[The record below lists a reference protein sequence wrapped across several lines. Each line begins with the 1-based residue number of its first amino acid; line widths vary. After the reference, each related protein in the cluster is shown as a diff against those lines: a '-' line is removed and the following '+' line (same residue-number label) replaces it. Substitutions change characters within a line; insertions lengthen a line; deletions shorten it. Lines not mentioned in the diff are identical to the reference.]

1 MTEAGKSVSERRA
14 GTWAVLLTVVAMTFM
29 STLDSSIVNIA
40 LPIMQDELHAT
51 ATQIQWISTVYLL
64 VCCATVLVFGRLGDV
79 LGKAR
84 LFQAGVALF
93 TLGSLLCGLSADLTL
108 LIAARA
114 VQGLGAAAATATNMG
129 IVTEV
134 FPASQRGRA
143 LGIVATFVSLGLMC
157 GPTIGGVLVAV
168 FPWESIFLI
177 NVPIGIVSFLAGLRT
192 LPLGSAPGERE
203 PFDLRGAVVVVPMVL
218 SLYCSLTF
226 MATGPTP
233 ELAALLAA
241 GIALLTLFVVV
252 ERRASAPL
260 VQLDALKSAP
270 FALNLV
276 AMLLNFAA
284 VGATEYLLPF
294 FLQDA
299 CGLPSAVAGLVL
311 TAIPV
316 GMAVVGPFAGS
327 LSDRIGCTAPC
338 LAGLVIYAAGIA
350 ITGALPVTVQVPA
363 IVAGMLV
370 MALGTGLFQAPNNS
384 LVMGSVGREHLGFAG
399 SLISLVRY
407 LGMSAGVTG
416 GTALLYGR
424 MGVLAGR
431 PIASFA
437 DGGAE
442 LFQQGFLFAFA
453 VFAALVLLG
462 AAATLL
468 AARLSRRAHRARAGA

>member
-1 MTEAGKSVSERRA
+1 MTETGRSVSERRA

-40 LPIMQDELHAT
+40 LPIMQDELYAT

-64 VCCATVLVFGRLGDV
+64 VCCAIVLVFGRLGDV

-93 TLGSLLCGLSADLTL
+93 TLGSLLCGLSADLML

-168 FPWESIFLI
+168 FPWEWIFLI
-177 NVPIGIVSFLAGLRT
+177 NVPIGLVSFLAGLRT

-233 ELAALLAA
+233 ELAALL
-241 GIALLTLFVVV
+241 
-252 ERRASAPL
+252 
-260 VQLDALKSAP
+260 
-270 FALNLV
+270 
-276 AMLLNFAA
+276 
-284 VGATEYLLPF
+284 
-294 FLQDA
+294 
-299 CGLPSAVAGLVL
+299 
-311 TAIPV
+311 
-316 GMAVVGPFAGS
+316 
-327 LSDRIGCTAPC
+327 
-338 LAGLVIYAAGIA
+338 
-350 ITGALPVTVQVPA
+350 
-363 IVAGMLV
+363 
-370 MALGTGLFQAPNNS
+370 
-384 LVMGSVGREHLGFAG
+384 
-399 SLISLVRY
+399 
-407 LGMSAGVTG
+407 
-416 GTALLYGR
+416 YGR
-424 MGVLAGR
+424 MGALAGR
-431 PIASFA
+431 PVASFA

-462 AAATLL
+462 AVATLL
-468 AARLSRRAHRARAGA
+468 AARLSRRARRVRVGV